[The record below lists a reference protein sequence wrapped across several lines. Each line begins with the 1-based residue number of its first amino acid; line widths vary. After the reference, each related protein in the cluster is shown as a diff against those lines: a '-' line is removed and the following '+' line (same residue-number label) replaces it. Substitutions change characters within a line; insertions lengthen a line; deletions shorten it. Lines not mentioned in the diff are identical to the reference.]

1 MTSRIL
7 IRHFENFKIPNLL
20 QSLFD
25 YNKHKIYKFNHI
37 WIFSSADYL
46 RELNV
51 ALGRQEISSMNLVF
65 FNLYY
70 RQKHGNNVLHP
81 AATCEETQMG
91 IIEKIKG
98 LNRKFL
104 TPQNL
109 NKISI

>member
-1 MTSRIL
+1 ML
-7 IRHFENFKIPNLL
+7 
-20 QSLFD
+20 
-25 YNKHKIYKFNHI
+25 
-37 WIFSSADYL
+37 SS
-46 RELNV
+46 ELNV

-70 RQKHGNNVLHP
+70 RQKHGNTVLHP

-104 TPQNL
+104 LPQIVV
-109 NKISI
+109 NKISIKICP